1 MSDLA
6 DSLAVIRKPQSL
18 KDLAHGSIK
27 NAILTL
33 RFQPGQ
39 ALSNRDLASQLQIS
53 ETPIRDALQELE
65 QEGFVTRIPHKGT
78 FVTEIDP
85 KDIEET
91 FQLRATLER
100 LSVELTVPTLDPIA
114 FDQMAALLN
123 DAEKAL
129 ADGEREQCSQLGY
142 QFHQC
147 FIRPADNRR
156 LKVILQNLEDHHAR
170 FRRIS
175 DTLDGRLEK
184 SQIEHRQIF
193 EAAKAGDVEQVA
205 NAMYNHLVSVL
216 ADMSTSHHLTQKQ
229 ANLPTG

>member
-1 MSDLA
+1 LSNLS

-18 KDLAHGSIK
+18 KELAYTSIK
-27 NAILTL
+27 GAILTL

-65 QEGFVTRIPHKGT
+65 QEGFVTRVPHKGT

-91 FQLRATLER
+91 FQLRAALER
-100 LSVELTVPTLDPIA
+100 LAVELTVPQLDPIA
-114 FDQMAALLN
+114 FDQMASLLD
-123 DAEKAL
+123 DAERAL
-129 ADGEREQCSQLGY
+129 ANGEREQCSQLGF

-147 FIRPADNRR
+147 FIEPTENRR
-156 LKVILQNLEDHHAR
+156 IKGILQNLDDHLNR

-175 DTLDGRLEK
+175 DSLDGRLEK
-184 SQIEHRQIF
+184 SQTEHRSIF
-193 EAAKAGDVEQVA
+193 EAAQLGHVQSAGE
-205 NAMYNHLVSVL
+205 AMYQHLTSVL
-216 ADMSTSHHLTQKQ
+216 NDMSTSQNK
-229 ANLPTG
+229 